1 MVQQTLGALLSTDV
15 VLESKASGIRRIFSG
30 SALANL
36 DLLLSLLGL
45 WKKISICHYI
55 SEDLCEQKW
64 TITTSASHYFPW
76 TLQSGFTANLYDSS
90 TWYISLQLQISLILS
105 YDLPLFFTTR
115 LTNDIPGCGALFP
128 CHEPTMLVSHSLSSV
143 GQGNANCALKE
154 GQNEDVLYVLLVGCP
169 LAYLHVH
176 TILLCVR
183 RQWGYINNKYMIFS
197 LTDVQSMKN
206 KI

>member
-1 MVQQTLGALLSTDV
+1 
-15 VLESKASGIRRIFSG
+15 
-30 SALANL
+30 
-36 DLLLSLLGL
+36 
-45 WKKISICHYI
+45 
-55 SEDLCEQKW
+55 
-64 TITTSASHYFPW
+64 
-76 TLQSGFTANLYDSS
+76 
-90 TWYISLQLQISLILS
+90 
-105 YDLPLFFTTR
+105 
-115 LTNDIPGCGALFP
+115 
-128 CHEPTMLVSHSLSSV
+128 MLVSHSLSSV
-143 GQGNANCALKE
+143 GQGNADCALKE